1 MIDLD
6 LNIQP
11 QNTFNSKKTK
21 KNFRPFSSNPF
32 SKTTTIQSKI
42 PRIKSSFPK
51 LNNELMQ
58 DNNTNKIPK
67 LKNNITSNEF
77 HSNMEF
83 RPIRPKSKYNDKIF
97 NRYWELI
104 NTEPKTVFDKNN
116 KKKLN
121 IEIAK
126 DFNNIKKAQ
135 KKGQN
140 TQKKNLKTDNT
151 INPVDK
157 IMQGDRKLYKF
168 TQINWDI
175 KTPNRFLN
183 HVGGINFDF
192 SKTTRPDSSR
202 PDSGYNLLITE
213 MNPNNISNKNNIS
226 KKNSSRP
233 ITAMNNINKFKNNKI
248 SNRPMTAMNINNT
261 KNKNRPKTAFNL
273 NIKNINNNNPN
284 KINSQAYAT
293 TLTGSTNNNDISKNM
308 KEIPLSVQTKLEKE
322 LKEKYKYQN
331 EFFDTEE
338 EKNEYLEGESEEIFE
353 TDREYNEMNII
364 KSKYEEEKNIIK
376 SYPKVLNLITKFG
389 NMDLQNYSI
398 KTNQADKD
406 LLELFDRAQKTRAST
421 LGKVGN
427 FQYFSTYQRIGSF
440 MDFSQHLKIDAL
452 IKISKDIYQNRK
464 NLLEFQSKHNIQK
477 PVFGELLI
485 NNCLHFR
492 DSNSLFHGFMP
503 FEEEGEKIIVNN
515 NLPMNYDPL
524 NFLKKYVNE
533 EIFNEA
539 RYSEEFIKN
548 VKTSIANYN
557 KYLDSE
563 KFLKSD
569 LKTFNS
575 NIFMKKIL
583 KKIDDNL
590 NMNNTLVR
598 DIVIENVNEIEKLY
612 YLTIKKGIMNYILIS
627 PFERKRLNVIYFPN
641 KVLPSSYTIAQYGS
655 FNSSKYKS
663 WVNNFNNSRNFLE
676 NNLSL
681 CNIAISGLINWTN
694 SFSHINLIYLDNILL
709 NKLKEQNFNTIHI
722 DEFCRIQETY
732 LNKVFHFMRDIY
744 YRGSL
749 LIIKKNKS
757 LKRKDVPSEGKW
769 TFKGF
774 VPEVQEYEKEFLD
787 KNYGMN
793 YEDQLRDF
801 WSNINLDNLIDVRIT
816 TSNIGYVTYIL
827 KKRIDLAKSD
837 YDEMSNENK
846 IKLNNSVT
854 TYCTIFFRKL
864 TEKALNDFSNFFE
877 KYKSNEEIFKN
888 LDESNKI
895 NYTNDLIYESEDDIR
910 LPDLK
915 FFYITPHV
923 DPLLSIKTK
932 YDVLY
937 NLIKLEYNFDQI
949 YEKII
954 KIVDIIC
961 TLFNPLCTTHF
972 LDFRKILPSQ
982 RENIV
987 KEHSAKLNE
996 FFNADPNTN
1005 KSFLDEYYKSFCP
1018 NLILEEIE
1026 SETYVKS
1033 YINVMGSSE
1042 QFKNN
1047 IKSKIYRKIKVQ
1059 YSEIEECIKIFE
1071 PLKELIT
1078 NNIDDAIKEFVK
1090 KVPPTPDYGSYMKY
1104 LKKIRKMKKYIN
1116 IIPKKIYF
1124 SMFVIDNREVIADLR
1139 KKLNNILQ
1147 ILFNSLEIRITKIYE
1162 DNNEKFNQFLRELD
1176 IKINTPEELVRIEKY
1191 KIQINLSF
1199 MNVIH
1204 MYEDGDKI
1212 LMFLLKEDDIFP
1224 ADFSIKICEG
1234 IRKFYKFKSE
1244 QKRIDKIHA
1253 DIREQLENNF
1263 KKERA
1268 ELEEEMINYQN
1279 EINLLDKQIHITDYV
1294 NIFANIKY
1302 LQSKLS
1308 KLDEKILNSLKS
1320 EELLFDYKNEGYE
1333 DYNMC
1338 KKKLEKLSILWENI
1352 EKFYEEKKVL
1362 IHNFSENI
1370 ETEYYIKLFNQI
1382 NSDIKNN
1389 KKDLVKGEEVIGKLS
1404 KNVEDDIDNITNV
1417 LDIIQRV
1424 NETPPPFSEEF
1435 KKEISE
1441 ASDNKSIER
1450 SCREVLF
1457 NLFSKKN
1464 KIK

>member
-126 DFNNIKKAQ
+126 DFNNLKKTQ

-233 ITAMNNINKFKNNKI
+233 ITAMNNINNFKNNKI

-284 KINSQAYAT
+284 NINSQAYAT

-338 EKNEYLEGESEEIFE
+338 EKNEFLEGESEEIFE
-353 TDREYNEMNII
+353 TDREYNEINII